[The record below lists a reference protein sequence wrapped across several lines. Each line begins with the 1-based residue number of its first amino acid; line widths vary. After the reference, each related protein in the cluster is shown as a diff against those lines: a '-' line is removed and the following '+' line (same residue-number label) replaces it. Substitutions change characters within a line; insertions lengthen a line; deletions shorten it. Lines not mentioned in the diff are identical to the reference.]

1 MEAAL
6 AQVKVELG
14 PDALILSSR
23 TIRRGRHAFGLM
35 AKTVV
40 EVQAASERGAVVRRD
55 ASTRGAN
62 SGRPVD
68 QESLARIRDSTLEA
82 SVTEDLRRELAMLR
96 GRERFEEEVRSELRG
111 LRSAIQGV
119 LGSSMRERVDPLAE
133 SLSQRGLDWM
143 HAAALIE
150 QWQQWEGGE
159 PRDSLEDLLA
169 TRIEDRTAVPR
180 EDEGDRVRVLV
191 GAPGVG
197 KTTTLAKLA
206 ARNDEGERDV
216 ALVSLDHYR
225 IGATDQLRHYAGLL
239 DSPFVEVACM
249 TELRESIDRF
259 SGHSVLID
267 TAGRGR
273 RAVRELD
280 SLLPI
285 RESLGDRASIELVVD
300 ASVRRE
306 VQQAQLARFAPL
318 SPDRIIFAKTDE
330 CESLADVANLMLDPN
345 CPPVCWMGTGQRV
358 PEDLDMVDARA
369 LARHVLGEV
378 GAAA

>member
-6 AQVKVELG
+6 AQVRSELG

-35 AKTVV
+35 ARTVV
-40 EVQAASERGAVVRRD
+40 EVQAACERGGVARRR
-55 ASTRGAN
+55 ASTEGAN
-62 SGRPVD
+62 SGRMSEEGP
-68 QESLARIRDSTLEA
+68 SNARGSALEP
-82 SVTEDLRRELAMLR
+82 SVTEDLRRELAILR

-111 LRSAIQGV
+111 LRSAIQGA
-119 LGSSMRERVDPLAE
+119 LGSSVRERVDPLAE
-133 SLSQRGLDWM
+133 SLTRGGLDWM
-143 HAAALIE
+143 HAVALVE
-150 QWQQWEGGE
+150 EWQR
-159 PRDSLEDLLA
+159 RDGDEERGSLEDALCA
-169 TRIEDRTAVPR
+169 RFEDRLAVPR
-180 EDEGDRVRVLV
+180 EDEGGRVRVLV

-206 ARNDEGERDV
+206 ARNDEGERDI

-239 DSPFVEVACM
+239 DSPFAEVACM
-249 TELRESIDRF
+249 TELQKSVDRF
-259 SGHSVLID
+259 SGHSILID

-273 RAVRELD
+273 RAVNELE
-280 SLLPI
+280 SLVPI

-300 ASVRRE
+300 ATVRRE

-318 SPDRIIFAKTDE
+318 APDRIIFTKTDE
-330 CESLADVANLMLDPN
+330 CESLADVANLMLDSN
-345 CPPVCWMGTGQRV
+345 CPPVCWIGNGQRV
-358 PEDLDMVDARA
+358 PEDLAMVEAHV